1 MAKSPLSRPVM
12 QKPEAAPGENLKRL
26 TNVKVNRNRTTS
38 ETPKT
43 VRLTPSEKVMCTA
56 LVNEIQDI
64 TTKTI
69 TDSTLIRAALY
80 LAREAGP
87 EKMLEVIKENL

>member
-1 MAKSPLSRPVM
+1 MAKAPLSRPVM
-12 QKPEAAPGENLKRL
+12 LKPDVASGESHTRL

-38 ETPKT
+38 ESPKT
-43 VRLTPSEKVMCTA
+43 VRMTPAEKVMCSELA
-56 LVNEIQDI
+56 DEIQSM

-87 EKMLEVIKENL
+87 EKMLEVIKDNL

>member
-1 MAKSPLSRPVM
+1 MAKTPLSRPVM
-12 QKPEAAPGENLKRL
+12 QKPDAASGENHSRL

-38 ETPKT
+38 ESPKT
-43 VRLTPSEKVMCTA
+43 VRMTPSEKVMCSE
-56 LVNEIQDI
+56 LVDEIQSM

-80 LAREAGP
+80 LAKEAGP
-87 EKMLEVIKENL
+87 EKMLSVIKENL

>member
-1 MAKSPLSRPVM
+1 MSKAPLSRPVM
-12 QKPEAAPGENLKRL
+12 QKPDAASGESHSRL

-38 ETPKT
+38 ESPKT
-43 VRLTPSEKVMCTA
+43 VRMTPSEKIMCSE
-56 LVNEIQDI
+56 LVDEIQGI

>member
-1 MAKSPLSRPVM
+1 MAKSPLSRPAM
-12 QKPEAAPGENLKRL
+12 QKPDVASGESHTRL

-38 ETPKT
+38 ESPKT
-43 VRLTPSEKVMCTA
+43 VRMTPSEKVMCA
-56 LVNEIQDI
+56 GLVDEIQSM

-80 LAREAGP
+80 LAKEAGP
-87 EKMLEVIKENL
+87 ERMLEVIKENL

>member
-1 MAKSPLSRPVM
+1 MAKAPLSRPVM
-12 QKPEAAPGENLKRL
+12 QKPDVASGESHSRL

-43 VRLTPSEKVMCTA
+43 VRMTPAEKVMCSELA
-56 LVNEIQDI
+56 DEIQSI

-87 EKMLEVIKENL
+87 EKMLEVIKDNL

>member
-1 MAKSPLSRPVM
+1 MAKSPLSRPAM
-12 QKPEAAPGENLKRL
+12 QKPDVASGESNTRL

-38 ETPKT
+38 ESPKT
-43 VRLTPSEKVMCTA
+43 VRMTPSEKVMCA
-56 LVNEIQDI
+56 QLVDEIQDM

-80 LAREAGP
+80 LAKEAGP

>member
-1 MAKSPLSRPVM
+1 MAKAPLSRPVM
-12 QKPEAAPGENLKRL
+12 QKPDVASGESHSRL

-38 ETPKT
+38 EPPKT
-43 VRLTPSEKVMCTA
+43 VRMTPAEKVMCSELA
-56 LVNEIQDI
+56 DEIQSM

-87 EKMLEVIKENL
+87 EKMLEVIKDNL

>member
-1 MAKSPLSRPVM
+1 MAKQTLSRPAM
-12 QKPEAAPGENLKRL
+12 QKPDVTSGDGHSRL

-38 ETPKT
+38 ESPKT
-43 VRLTPSEKVMCTA
+43 VRMTPSEKVMCA
-56 LVNEIQDI
+56 SLVDEIQSM

-80 LAREAGP
+80 LAKEAGP
-87 EKMLEVIKENL
+87 ERMLELIKENL